1 MSLPLRI
8 LLGLAPQVVLI
19 GVLAVGA
26 VSWYRGQAGMGLVV
40 GCSVVALAAIIGFV
54 FVQQSFF
61 SGWPAGML
69 MIFAT
74 VAMVCCALFGVRERV
89 LHERGREADCQI
101 TSVGKKDHG
110 DTTFDYEYGLSCRG
124 DGPPSFVEAPPPLE
138 PRPVGSRVTVRY
150 DPIQPSIANAAT
162 GDNGGDGQLLFVLAG
177 IAAAVLLL
185 AGLVAAIL
193 D

>member
-19 GVLAVGA
+19 GAVVVGA
-26 VSWYRGQAGMGLVV
+26 VSEYRGQASMGLVV
-40 GCSVVALAAIIGFV
+40 GCSVVALAAVLGFV

-61 SGWPAGML
+61 FGWPAGML

-74 VAMVCCALFGVRERV
+74 VALVVCALFGVRERV
-89 LHERGREADCQI
+89 LHERGRDADCQI
-101 TSVGKKDHG
+101 TSFTEEVTG
-110 DTTFDYEYGLSCRG
+110 DASRDYRYGLSCQG
-124 DGPPSFVEAPPPLE
+124 GGPPSFTEELSHD

-150 DPIQPSIANAAT
+150 DPVQPSIANAAT